1 MRRRTR
7 CRFALRRFGRL
18 HAGEGREL
26 PRLFF
31 VARNVVF
38 FPEVPDYLGYLQ
50 KGPKVAAC
58 LAPQGGSAA
67 WALKDASGAVVT
79 TGTSTDYVAKDF
91 ASGDSFFRIDF
102 SSFEGA
108 GKGAPSKLTHVSF
121 ASWNDGPGTFY
132 IDNVR

>member
-1 MRRRTR
+1 MRRHT
-7 CRFALRRFGRL
+7 AIVVVASLAASL
-18 HAGEGREL
+18 TVAV
-26 PRLFF
+26 PRLAHASDDGSQLASPF
-31 VARNVVF
+31 RI
-38 FPEVPDYLGYLQ
+38 DYLGYLQ

-91 ASGDSFFRIDF
+91 ASGDSFFRIVF

-108 GKGAPSKLTHVSF
+108 GKGFRLSVSDCGPALT
-121 ASWNDGPGTFY
+121 
-132 IDNVR
+132 R